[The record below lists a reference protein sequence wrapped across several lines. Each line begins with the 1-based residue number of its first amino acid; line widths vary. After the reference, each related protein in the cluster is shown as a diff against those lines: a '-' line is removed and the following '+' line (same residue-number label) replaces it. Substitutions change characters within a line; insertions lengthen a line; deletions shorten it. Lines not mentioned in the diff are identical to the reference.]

1 MHMDYAPAVSSFD
14 ETKEIAA
21 QLAARYGSTESW
33 RLKSR
38 FNGTHPDYEAKVR
51 AQKSPLIDKGFGLA
65 LFREAFPEEKEWKV
79 PLHLF
84 ICLDKNDPDV
94 VYHIFLW

>member
-1 MHMDYAPAVSSFD
+1 MHMEYAPAVLSFD
-14 ETKEIAA
+14 ETQELAER
-21 QLAARYGSTESW
+21 LAARYGSTESW

-38 FNGTHPDYEAKVR
+38 FNGTYLEYEARVR
-51 AQKSPLIDKGFGLA
+51 AQEGPIIDRGFGLA
-65 LFREAFPEEKEWKV
+65 LFRKAFPDEKEWKI

>member
-1 MHMDYAPAVSSFD
+1 MHMEYGPTISSFD
-14 ETKEIAA
+14 ETLEVAER
-21 QLAARYGSTESW
+21 LAARYGSTEGW

-38 FNGTHPDYEAKVR
+38 FNGAYPEYEAKVR
-51 AQKSPLIDKGFGLA
+51 AQKGPIEDRGFGLA
-65 LFREAFPEEKEWKV
+65 LFRQAFPDEKSWKI
-79 PLHLF
+79 PFHLF